1 MISCQNCARALHPF
15 LDRELSDEDIVQ
27 VREHLDAC
35 PGCLHTFKFEESLRR
50 LVKVRCREQH
60 APEGLRARIIACLEA
75 ERARQQGRASINF
88 D

>member
-1 MISCQNCARALHPF
+1 MITCQDCTRALYPF

-35 PGCLHTFKFEESLRR
+35 AGCLHTFKFEESLRR

-60 APEGLRARIIACLEA
+60 APDSLRARIIARLAA
-75 ERARQQGRASINF
+75 ERTRLERRASINF